1 MINRSV
7 LARLERL
14 APAVESGRRADPQ
27 GAVAL
32 LRRLETA
39 TGETLDAL
47 REITHGL
54 FPAVLSRRGVAAAL
68 RAHLATVGLVDVLQV
83 ETAVAERRFPAA
95 TEAAAYFCCLASL
108 ADLGRPTGVRL
119 GLRDGMLVLDVSGS
133 EPARQEQ
140 ATPPEPVFLTDR
152 VEAVGGLLRRERRPD
167 GTLVLHAELPA
178 AGR

>member
-14 APAVESGRRADPQ
+14 APALESGWRADPQ

-54 FPAVLSRRGVAAAL
+54 FPAMLSRRGVAAAL

-152 VEAVGGLLRRERRPD
+152 VEAVGGLLRRERGPD